1 MRRQGILAI
10 LVALSMLTVAIPDPA
25 GAGDGQPNWPTYDPS
40 SPSGVPGGEIDP
52 KIETIVR
59 PLATA
64 PAILEE
70 DQALRVEIDPGE
82 LGPAATPT
90 EVDAWLTPSFGAA
103 QAQIELALTDA
114 ETGVESQLWPDRTI
128 TALTFELPHPGSTEA
143 LVEGLHDL
151 TLAWGPGP
159 TETDTQPRAVELVD
173 RFPGEP
179 EIVVLSDPS
188 VGDPRP
194 VQEGAGDAQDG
205 DVGSLTAK
213 TLRTAGVPTM
223 DEGRWAALRK
233 AITEIN
239 LLDPDLVL
247 LTGDLTFGVYPRLL
261 PYEYEE
267 AYEVLNEI
275 RVPTFA
281 TPGNHDLYTFDARDR
296 PNLWDGHELWPKY
309 FGPWHYSTDL
319 PGGLHLVSL
328 NTFDWDQFGRIP
340 FQPPDGE
347 TRSGG
352 QVGEDQLAWL
362 AEDLVTARAK
372 DPDVHI
378 VTMAHHDPSWQEAR
392 HPWPGDNRLVLRD
405 LLNASD
411 VAAHFSGHKHND
423 RVARY
428 FQGDVVETIGQ
439 AGGPERKLH
448 HVRRDDSI
456 AHGHSQDELG
466 SILRDPSYGTVFFTT
481 TTAASGLKGPDWGQ
495 GGYWGYRLGTLDW
508 MDGGIDPA
516 DLGYPASR
524 TFLDRHA
531 ERPDRWNESH
541 AEYGQFSYPSFRL
554 NRTLDG
560 PNDGTTRQVTMHLDN
575 DLAVGVD
582 LTVPISLR
590 AGDRSQVTVE
600 GGEVVQTRTDG
611 TYTDLWVA
619 VDLGSGDEVTVH
631 AEGPGL
637 VPFVPR

>member
-1 MRRQGILAI
+1 MRRQGILAF
-10 LVALSMLTVAIPDPA
+10 LVALSTLTVAVPGPA
-25 GAGDGQPNWPTYDPS
+25 GAGDAEPNWPTYDPAI
-40 SPSGVPGGEIDP
+40 PSGVPGGELDP
-52 KIETIVR
+52 KIDTILR
-59 PLATA
+59 PLATV
-64 PAILEE
+64 PAILE
-70 DQALRVEIDPGE
+70 DGRALRVEVDPGQ
-82 LGPAATPT
+82 LGPTATPAD
-90 EVDAWLTPSFGAA
+90 VQGWLIPSFGAA
-103 QAQIELALTDA
+103 RERIELTLT
-114 ETGVESQLWPDRTI
+114 EVEPRVDSHLWPGRTV
-128 TALTFELPHPGSTEA
+128 TALTFEVPDLGSTED

-151 TLAWGPGP
+151 TLDWGPG
-159 TETDTQPRAVELVD
+159 ETDTQPRAVEIVD
-173 RFPGEP
+173 RFPDEP

-194 VQEGAGDAQDG
+194 IQEGAGDAQDG
-205 DVGSLTAK
+205 DVGSLSAK
-213 TLRTAGVPTM
+213 ALRTVGVPTM

-247 LTGDLTFGVYPRLL
+247 ITGDLTFGLYPRLL

-267 AYEVLNEI
+267 AYKVLNELKA
-275 RVPTFA
+275 PTFA
-281 TPGNHDLYTFDARDR
+281 TPGNHDLYTFDPRDELS
-296 PNLWDGHELWPKY
+296 LWDGHELWPRY

-319 PGGLHLVSL
+319 PQGLHLVSL

-352 QVGEDQLAWL
+352 QVGDDQLAWL
-362 AEDLVTARAK
+362 AEDLVTARIE
-372 DPDVHI
+372 DPEVNI
-378 VTMAHHDPSWQEAR
+378 ITMAHHDPSWQEAR
-392 HPWPGDNRLVLRD
+392 HPWPGDNRLPLRD

-456 AHGHSQDELG
+456 SQEHTQEELG

-508 MDGGIDPA
+508 TGGGIDPA

-524 TFLDRHA
+524 AFLDRHA
-531 ERPDRWNESH
+531 ERPDRWNASH

-560 PNDGTTRQVTMHLDN
+560 PNDGTGRQVTMHLDN
-575 DLAVGVD
+575 DLAVPVD
-582 LTVPISLR
+582 LTVALSLR
-590 AGDRSQVTVE
+590 GGNPNQVAVE

-611 TYTDLWVA
+611 SVTDLWVA
-619 VDLGSGDEVTVH
+619 VEVGSGDEATVH
-631 AEGPGL
+631 AEAPALGPYAT
-637 VPFVPR
+637 R